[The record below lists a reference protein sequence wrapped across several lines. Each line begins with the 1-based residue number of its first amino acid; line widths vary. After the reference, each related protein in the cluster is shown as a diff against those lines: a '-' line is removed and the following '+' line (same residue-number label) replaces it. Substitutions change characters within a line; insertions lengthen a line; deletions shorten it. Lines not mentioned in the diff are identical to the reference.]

1 MRRARTPED
10 WHKAISHDEEGRY
23 AGRISHGNLSMG
35 TFQVFDRFAFHH
47 KSILHEKVESVTAD
61 SFPGRAVMITI
72 FPTAC

>member
-1 MRRARTPED
+1 
-10 WHKAISHDEEGRY
+10 
-23 AGRISHGNLSMG
+23 MG